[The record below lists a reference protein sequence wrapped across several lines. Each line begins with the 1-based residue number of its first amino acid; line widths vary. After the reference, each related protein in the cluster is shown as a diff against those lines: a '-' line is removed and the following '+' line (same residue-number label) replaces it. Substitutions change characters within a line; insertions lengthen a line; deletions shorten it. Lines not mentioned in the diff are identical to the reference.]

1 MIAIERLHAIGF
13 VPVANTPD
21 RHRLSVG
28 ERFKILPGTAHRISN
43 ESTSE
48 CQFLLVQ
55 GVVDTTGVGLIW
67 LTTKSHDRISRLLK
81 NAHLLFAM

>member
-13 VPVANTPD
+13 VPV
-21 RHRLSVG
+21 SVG

-55 GVVDTTGVGLIW
+55 GIGRYDWRRADLANNE
-67 LTTKSHDRISRLLK
+67 KP
-81 NAHLLFAM
+81 

>member
-21 RHRLSVG
+21 RHWLSVG

-55 GVVDTTGVGLIW
+55 GVGRYDWRRADLANNE
-67 LTTKSHDRISRLLK
+67 KP
-81 NAHLLFAM
+81 